1 MCDEKQVL
9 LDELSLLRNV
19 CIANGYP
26 ERLVKEILKK
36 SWEVE
41 TLNAVLVRIEQ
52 EVKTVQQKDNFDV
65 LHVPYVKSFS
75 ESLQRK
81 LKNFKIGYVPKRGET
96 LYTKLC
102 RLKQRVEPEN
112 WKNVVYA
119 IECKTCRVH
128 HVEET
133 GQHYCDRRKQHQG
146 DVKNK
151 KPTNGIYDHLKNNKG
166 HKINWE
172 KVRFLDKEDN
182 WKGRLI
188 KRGNLYFFFEP
199 TSKDRS

>member
-1 MCDEKQVL
+1 M
-9 LDELSLLRNV
+9 
-19 CIANGYP
+19 
-26 ERLVKEILKK
+26 
-36 SWEVE
+36 
-41 TLNAVLVRIEQ
+41 
-52 EVKTVQQKDNFDV
+52 
-65 LHVPYVKSFS
+65 
-75 ESLQRK
+75 QRK
-81 LKNFKIGYVPKRGET
+81 LKNFQIGYVPKRGET

-119 IECKTCRVH
+119 IECETCGVH
-128 HVEET
+128 YVGET

-146 DVKNK
+146 DVKPK

-182 WKGRLI
+182 WKGQKI
-188 KRGNLYFFFEP
+188 KEAIYINSLNPTARIDPSKLMNLEKGFELDPIWSEFNPVFRDLVQKKIGN
-199 TSKDRS
+199 